1 MNRNQNA
8 IFMKLYKTENG
19 ILLEKDDLFYRLHE
33 TDWDLAVNRDDLYE
47 WLEIQIQSL
56 IPITFTDDVPMPE
69 ILAPIGSQEVWAS
82 GVTYFRSRT
91 ARMEES
97 EKAGGGS
104 FYDRVYEAERP
115 ELFFKST
122 AWRVVGNH
130 GTVRI
135 RRDSTWDVPEPELTL
150 FASSSGTLVGYT
162 IGNDMSSRSIEG
174 ENPLYLPQAKSY
186 TGSAAIGPCLYVP
199 EFALGEDTVIDIA
212 IVRAGEEVFSGEVT
226 LSQMKRKPDELLRYL
241 FLEMAFPHGA
251 YLMTGTGIIPPSDFT
266 LQQGDIIHISIEP
279 IGTLTNTVG

>member
-1 MNRNQNA
+1 
-8 IFMKLYKTENG
+8 MKLYKTENG
-19 ILLEKDDLFYRLHE
+19 ILLERDDLFYRLHE
-33 TDWDLAVNRDDLYE
+33 TDWDQTVNRDDLYG
-47 WLEIQIQSL
+47 WLEIQVESL
-56 IPITFTDDVPMPE
+56 IPLTFTDDIPMPE

-186 TGSAAIGPCLYVP
+186 TGSAALGPCLYVP
-199 EFALGEDTVIDIA
+199 EFALGDDTVIDLA

-226 LSQMKRKPDELLRYL
+226 LAQMKRKPDELLQYL
-241 FLEMAFPHGA
+241 FREMAFPHGA

-266 LQQGDIIHISIEP
+266 LQQGDIVHISIEP
-279 IGTLTNTVG
+279 IGTLTNVVG

>member
-1 MNRNQNA
+1 
-8 IFMKLYKTENG
+8 MKLYKTENG
-19 ILLEKDDLFYRLHE
+19 ILLERDDLFYRLHE
-33 TDWDLAVNRDDLYE
+33 TDWDLAVNRDDLYD
-47 WLEIQIQSL
+47 WLEIQIESL
-56 IPITFTDDVPMPE
+56 IPITFTDDLPMPE

-186 TGSAAIGPCLYVP
+186 TGSAALGPCLYVP

-212 IVRAGEEVFSGEVT
+212 IIRSGEEVFSGEVT
-226 LSQMKRKPDELLRYL
+226 LSQMKRKPDELLQYL
-241 FLEMAFPHGA
+241 FREMSFPHGA

>member
-1 MNRNQNA
+1 
-8 IFMKLYKTENG
+8 MKLYKTGNG
-19 ILLEKDDLFYRLHE
+19 IILEKGDVFYRLHE
-33 TDWDLAVNRDDLYE
+33 SDWDVVVNRDDLYD
-47 WLEIQIQSL
+47 WLELQIESL
-56 IPITFTDDVPMPE
+56 IPVIFTDDLPMPE

-97 EKAGGGS
+97 EKAGGGN

-135 RRDSTWDVPEPELTL
+135 RRDSTWDVPEPALTL
-150 FASSSGTLVGYT
+150 FASQSGVLVGYT

-186 TGSAAIGPCLYVP
+186 TGSAALGPCLYVP
-199 EFALGEDTVIDIA
+199 EYPLSDDTLIDLSI
-212 IVRAGEEVFSGEVT
+212 IRSGEEVFNGQVT
-226 LSQMKRKPDELLRYL
+226 LSQMKRKPDELLHYL
-241 FLEMAFPHGA
+241 FREMAFPHGC

-266 LQQGDIIHISIEP
+266 LQKEDIVHITIEP

>member
-1 MNRNQNA
+1 
-8 IFMKLYKTENG
+8 MKLYKTENG

-33 TDWDLAVNRDDLYE
+33 TDWDTAVNRDDLYE
-47 WLEIQIQSL
+47 WLEIQVQEL
-56 IPITFTDDVPMPE
+56 IPITFTADIPMPE

-122 AWRVVGNH
+122 AWRVIGNH

-135 RRDSTWDVPEPELTL
+135 RRDSSWDVPEPELTL

-186 TGSAAIGPCLYVP
+186 TGSAALGPCLYVP
-199 EFALGEDTVIDIA
+199 EYPLSDDTVIDLA
-212 IVRAGEEVFSGEVT
+212 IIRGSEEIFSGEVT

-241 FLEMAFPHGA
+241 FLEMSFPHGA
-251 YLMTGTGIIPPSDFT
+251 YLMTGTGIIPPNDFT
-266 LQQGDIIHISIEP
+266 LQKGDIVHISIEP
-279 IGTLTNTVG
+279 IGTLTNIVG